1 MLRERIK
8 RKAHEVVYAT
18 GTRDPIK
25 VCEAKHIPVY
35 YDDLGKQIMAYH
47 TVIKLSLIHI

>member
-1 MLRERIK
+1 MLRDRIK

-18 GTRDPIK
+18 GTRDPLK

-35 YDDLGKQIMAYH
+35 YDDLGRECQECCVKRETSPA
-47 TVIKLSLIHI
+47 